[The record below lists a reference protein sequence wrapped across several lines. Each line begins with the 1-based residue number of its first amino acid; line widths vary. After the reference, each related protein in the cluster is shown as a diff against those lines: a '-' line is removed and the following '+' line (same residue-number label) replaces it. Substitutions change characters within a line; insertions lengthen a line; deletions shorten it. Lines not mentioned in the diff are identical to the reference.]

1 MEGTGKF
8 VFVDNGGE
16 PVPNAKVSLPTV
28 RQHVMHDFF
37 RRQGDTNNSQEQL
50 AEITQGTSPPTVS
63 TNINYNEDKSGEH
76 RVRPK
81 FAKVDFSL
89 YNGISEGQIYERPRI
104 VGPNGRY
111 YTRFEIERRRRRRDR
126 ERSKR
131 GEHEDN
137 DSEDRFAPRQPRMLE
152 APVDGQKSNA
162 DFGVPP
168 SSTGDTTR
176 RNEQPTSLLDCDH
189 TTSWPDTKSKASSR
203 MSADDLD
210 ELFNLALGIEV
221 FQLGN
226 SMHTSQRHELVR
238 SIALETAKPT
248 IYWNPNLLITFPF
261 QISTDIWIHCAELLI
276 EGGFQLSL
284 ESEQRSI
291 LMAILDCCDAP
302 QVSYSTLW
310 RPYSTIQIPH
320 LVTRLLPYEEYIARV
335 LRTSDLDTEGIS
347 KCSLVSERPK
357 CALEWPYPFG
367 HYSKAPRSPTHN
379 TGVIIQEIDSDD
391 EATQEYERPVSPS
404 DSDHSIS
411 SSDTGSRTSSERDL
425 NDLDDR
431 FLDTEGSRLR
441 SWLLIRSKSQSF
453 FRHLQRQ
460 VACRQHNSSEPR
472 DQSTNSSS
480 KSTSSSSSSSSSTS
494 SAPTTLSGSTSSGSK
509 RRRDDAGEKDKQPGK
524 KGCIPRDKD
533 ERTSTPRLACFYN
546 KYDPM
551 MYRANAQTGKK
562 FEICETHDWQDMGK
576 L

>member
-1 MEGTGKF
+1 MEGTGKS

-16 PVPNAKVSLPTV
+16 PVPDAKVSLPTV
-28 RQHVMHDFF
+28 RPHIMHDFF
-37 RRQGDTNNSQEQL
+37 RRQGNTDKNQEQL

-63 TNINYNEDKSGEH
+63 TNIKYPEDKSGEH

-89 YNGISEGQIYERPRI
+89 YNGISQGRIHERPRI

-111 YTRFEIERRRRRRDR
+111 YGLFEIERRRRRRDR

-152 APVDGQKSNA
+152 APVDGQKSTA

-168 SSTGDTTR
+168 SSTDDRTQGI
-176 RNEQPTSLLDCDH
+176 EQPTSPHDSDH
-189 TTSWPDTKSKASSR
+189 PTSWSDRKFRASSR

-210 ELFNLALGIEV
+210 ELINLASDMEV
-221 FQLGN
+221 SRLED
-226 SMHTSQRHELVR
+226 SMHLSQRHKLDK
-238 SIALETAKPT
+238 SSALETAKST
-248 IYWNPNLLITFPF
+248 SYWKPNLLIPFPF
-261 QISTDIWIHCAELLI
+261 QISTDVQIHCAQLLI
-276 EGGFQLSL
+276 ERGFRLFL
-284 ESEQRSI
+284 ESEQH
-291 LMAILDCCDAP
+291 LTAILDCCDAP

-310 RPYSTIQIPH
+310 QPYSTTQIPH
-320 LVTRLLPYEEYIARV
+320 LVTHLLAYEEYIARV
-335 LRTSDLDTEGIS
+335 LRISDLDTEGIS
-347 KCSLVSERPK
+347 KCLLVSERPK
-357 CALEWPYPFG
+357 CASEWPYPSG
-367 HYSKAPRSPTHN
+367 HYRKAPRSPTHN
-379 TGVIIQEIDSDD
+379 TGVIFLEIDSDD
-391 EATQEYERPVSPS
+391 EVTQEYERPVSPS

-411 SSDTGSRTSSERDL
+411 SSDAGSRTSSERDL

-441 SWLLIRSKSQSF
+441 SWLLTRSKSQSF

-460 VACRQHNSSEPR
+460 VACRQHHSSEPR

-494 SAPTTLSGSTSSGSK
+494 SVPTTLSGSTSSGSK

-551 MYRANAQTGKK
+551 MYRVNAQTGKK